1 MSIRSNPDQPQ
12 DELFRSRLE
21 NMIDMNHPL
30 VKLGEGIDWEV
41 FDREFGK
48 HYAAK
53 VGRPATRTRLI
64 VGLTYLQ
71 FMYDLSDEAVVER
84 WVESPY
90 WQHFTGEEY
99 FQHDFPLH
107 PTTLVKWRRKIGEE
121 GCEWLLTQTL
131 QAGKKLG
138 VLKTSSLDKVVVDT
152 TCMEKAIAH
161 PVDSKLFNRMREHL
175 VREAESL
182 NITLRQNYNQVAPQ
196 LVKKAA
202 RYGHAKQYARVR
214 KASNKLRTI
223 LGRVIRDIERKVETG
238 NTTLTAKMIEL
249 LALAKRLKAQQ
260 RNSKDKVYAIHAPE
274 VACIAKGK
282 ARNPYEFGA
291 KVSIAVTAKDSWVV
305 GARTFK
311 GNPYDGHTLEE
322 AFDQIKAITD
332 RVPKQVYVDRGYRA
346 AYLGQQ
352 TDVIITGQKRHSKAT
367 KRWMKRRNSVEPI
380 IGHLKAGHKMQ
391 RNWLKGHLGDIMA
404 PVLAASGFNLKKILR
419 ALALFAPKIYEWIM
433 GLLAD
438 FYAKAENSN
447 KHHKQIN
454 SLQIA

>member
-30 VKLGEGIDWEV
+30 VKLGKGIDWEV

-71 FMYDLSDEAVVER
+71 FMYDMSDEAVVER

-182 NITLRQNYNQVAPQ
+182 NIKLRQNYNQVAPQ

-202 RYGHAKQYARVR
+202 RYGHAKQYARMR

-223 LGRVIRDIERKVETG
+223 LGRVIRDIERKAQET
-238 NTTLTAKMIEL
+238 TTKLTAKMTEL
-249 LALAKRLKAQQ
+249 LTLAKRLKVQQ

-311 GNPYDGHTLEE
+311 DNPYDGHTLEE
-322 AFDQIKAITD
+322 AFDQIKSITD
-332 RVPKQVYVDRGYRA
+332 HTPKQVYVDRGYRA
-346 AYLGQQ
+346 AYLGQK
-352 TDVIITGQKRHSKAT
+352 TDVVITGQKRHSKTT

-419 ALALFAPKIYEWIM
+419 ALALFAPKTYEWIM
-433 GLLAD
+433 ALLAD
-438 FYAKAENSN
+438 FCAKAESSRR
-447 KHHKQIN
+447 HHKQIN
-454 SLQIA
+454 SLLAV

>member
-1 MSIRSNPDQPQ
+1 MQISGSGFMSIRSNPDQPQ

-21 NMIDMNHPL
+21 NMIDMTHPL
-30 VKLGEGIDWEV
+30 VRLGQAIDWEV
-41 FDREFGK
+41 FDAEFGK

-71 FMYDLSDEAVVER
+71 FMYEMSDEAVVER

-90 WQHFTGEEY
+90 WQHFCGEEY

-138 VLKTSSLDKVVVDT
+138 VLKSSSLTKVVVDT

-161 PVDSKLFNRMREHL
+161 PVDSKLYNRMREHL
-175 VREAESL
+175 VKQASEMG
-182 NITLRQNYNQVAPQ
+182 ITLGQNYNQVAPA
-196 LVKKAA
+196 LVKQAG
-202 RYGHAKQYARVR
+202 RYGHAKQYKRMR
-214 KASNKLRTI
+214 KASNKLKTI
-223 LGRVIRDIERKVETG
+223 MGRVIRDIERKADSAG
-238 NTTLTAKMIEL
+238 IAITAK
-249 LALAKRLKAQQ
+249 LAEQLEIAKRLKAQQ
-260 RNSKDKVYAIHAPE
+260 KKSKDKVYAIHAPE

-311 GNPYDGHTLEE
+311 GNPFDRHTLYE
-322 AFDQIKAITD
+322 AFDQIKAIADHT
-332 RVPKQVYVDRGYRA
+332 PKQVFVDRGYRGS
-346 AYLGQQ
+346 YL
-352 TDVIITGQKRHSKAT
+352 S
-367 KRWMKRRNSVEPI
+367 
-380 IGHLKAGHKMQ
+380 
-391 RNWLKGHLGDIMA
+391 
-404 PVLAASGFNLKKILR
+404 
-419 ALALFAPKIYEWIM
+419 
-433 GLLAD
+433 
-438 FYAKAENSN
+438 
-447 KHHKQIN
+447 
-454 SLQIA
+454 